1 MVWYHKFVVHERKMT
16 DGLKISLI
24 SETLEVGTRPCWD
37 SETNLLYFVDVP
49 TSLAYKY
56 NPANGEV
63 VKTKVGM

>member
-1 MVWYHKFVVHERKMT
+1 MT